1 MKSNIEPIFHYT
13 YILSNDVHTNLEATS
28 VDYRQFIARNEIIIC
43 KRELSKYDSNDY
55 AAIPHLSDEHKN
67 LVIESWDFVS
77 DFVSEVGV
85 KKPLFLFITDY
96 IMISDSNITN

>member
-1 MKSNIEPIFHYT
+1 MMPYHAAIIGASTKLDKDDEENET
-13 YILSNDVHTNLEATS
+13 V
-28 VDYRQFIARNEIIIC
+28 RREIIIC

-85 KKPLFLFITDY
+85 KRPIFLFITDY
-96 IMISDSNITN
+96 NKIVNDLNDLNITN